1 MRQSYQHLL
10 ILLCFLSVT
19 SGILLA
25 GCTSLPGTPAPQT
38 PVVTTRVPVTPTE
51 LQTIPPTIAPLT
63 PVSTISQTPATTAPA
78 VDGAFLTAY
87 SDSQAKILV
96 ILTNI
101 NTEVVKDGNPN
112 ATIPDYTALGS
123 YGRQLGATVTSEIQS
138 MQKFRQYDDPANE
151 ALRDQYVSYLSALL
165 PFAGNI
171 EAGGGVAQK
180 RQYSVAGQYFANAQ
194 NDLGVVRNV
203 QLPEQRAII
212 NQIRTN
218 LGPLQDLLQKQATDA
233 GY

>member
-1 MRQSYQHLL
+1 M
-10 ILLCFLSVT
+10 I
-19 SGILLA
+19 LA
-25 GCTSLPGTPAPQT
+25 GCTSLPGSPAPQT
-38 PVVTTRVPVTPTE
+38 PVVSTRVPATPTIS
-51 LQTIPPTIAPLT
+51 QTIPPTIAPLT
-63 PVSTISQTPATTAPA
+63 PEPTIPPTTATTVPA

-87 SDSQAKILV
+87 SGSQAKILAL
-96 ILTNI
+96 LTNI

-123 YGRQLGATVTSEIQS
+123 YGRQLGTTVTSEIQS
-138 MQKFRQYDDPANE
+138 MQKFRQFDDPANE
-151 ALRDQYVSYLSALL
+151 ALRDQYVSYLSALS

-203 QLPEQRAII
+203 QFPEQRAVI

-218 LGPLQDLLQKQATDA
+218 LGPLQDLLQKMATGA

>member
-1 MRQSYQHLL
+1 
-10 ILLCFLSVT
+10 
-19 SGILLA
+19 
-25 GCTSLPGTPAPQT
+25 
-38 PVVTTRVPVTPTE
+38 
-51 LQTIPPTIAPLT
+51 
-63 PVSTISQTPATTAPA
+63 
-78 VDGAFLTAY
+78 
-87 SDSQAKILV
+87 
-96 ILTNI
+96 
-101 NTEVVKDGNPN
+101 
-112 ATIPDYTALGS
+112 
-123 YGRQLGATVTSEIQS
+123 